1 METDIKN
8 LVEILNSIAKL
19 LAWIVRESGLIKE
32 EFRPL
37 LLNSLG
43 DMEERINSARNKLNA
58 VKSPA
63 DPIYEKLKDC
73 GLTGSSLAM
82 KRAVGRSLYQE
93 VADSAVHTPEGPR
106 ILGFKLKFPLKWI
119 NSILG
124 SLAKVFPPL
133 EAVKEYKEH
142 VDLMVEEKQSEPA
155 WGYKPIFDL
164 G

>member
-1 METDIKN
+1 METDIKI
-8 LVEILNSIAKL
+8 LVEILNSIANL

-37 LLNSLG
+37 LSESLG
-43 DMEERINSARNKLNA
+43 EMEERINSAIDQLNA
-58 VKSPA
+58 VESEN
-63 DPIYEKLKDC
+63 DRIYEELRVC
-73 GLTGSSLAM
+73 GLTGRSLAM
-82 KRAVGRSLYQE
+82 KREVGRSLYRGVVE
-93 VADSAVHTPEGPR
+93 SAVHTPEGPR

-142 VDLMVEEKQSEPA
+142 VELTIEEKQSEPA

-164 G
+164 R